1 MSMSTRDDTAP
12 PQQTAARHAE
22 KAPAEAPRRRRSLGL
37 DRFSGLYVLAALIVL
52 FGLWVPDLFLT
63 SSNVL
68 IIAGDQAITAM
79 LALGLAVPLA
89 ARVFDLSIAGTLG
102 LSVAIVIWMQS
113 QGYPPWLAVVVTVLA
128 GTLVGLVNGLVVVKL
143 RVDSL
148 IATLGMSSILM
159 AGAFWVT
166 GGQQIV
172 SGISP
177 SFLTLGTGMPLGLP
191 LPVYFMATIAAVLWY
206 VLEYTPVGRYLYAI
220 GGNPEAA
227 RLAGVHVDRTTWGS
241 LAVSGTVAAFA
252 GVILAAKLGS
262 ANPTVG
268 PSYLLPAFAAVFLG
282 ATQIK
287 AGRVNV
293 PGTLVAIFLL
303 ATGVKGLQL
312 AGAPAYVNDLFN
324 GLALIVAVAL
334 AARTMHRK

>member
-148 IATLGMSSILM
+148 IATLGMSKI
-159 AGAFWVT
+159 
-166 GGQQIV
+166 
-172 SGISP
+172 
-177 SFLTLGTGMPLGLP
+177 
-191 LPVYFMATIAAVLWY
+191 
-206 VLEYTPVGRYLYAI
+206 GRA
-220 GGNPEAA
+220 
-227 RLAGVHVDRTTWGS
+227 HV
-241 LAVSGTVAAFA
+241 
-252 GVILAAKLGS
+252 
-262 ANPTVG
+262 
-268 PSYLLPAFAAVFLG
+268 
-282 ATQIK
+282 
-287 AGRVNV
+287 
-293 PGTLVAIFLL
+293 
-303 ATGVKGLQL
+303 
-312 AGAPAYVNDLFN
+312 
-324 GLALIVAVAL
+324 
-334 AARTMHRK
+334 